1 MIVNRV
7 CCLVLRSPVSVMKR
21 VKCSSVSSPQ
31 RLSWSG
37 TSPGTWPGKESES
50 GTSTSNGLWPGP
62 WCIII
67 HAINFSQWVQF
78 GFGCVYYRNIAS
90 LCSWPSLIWGTWNFV
105 PDVLTYVCTWG
116 IRRFRIGPRAHVAT
130 WADSNSPDTSSTY
143 ICQDIRNKVSRPSD
157 QRWPRAEAC
166 NVAILNSAKSELNSL
181 TTLSLHAVIS
191 LHAVT

>member
-7 CCLVLRSPVSVMKR
+7 CCLVLRSPVCVMKR

-116 IRRFRIGPRAHVAT
+116 IRRFG
-130 WADSNSPDTSSTY
+130 
-143 ICQDIRNKVSRPSD
+143 
-157 QRWPRAEAC
+157 
-166 NVAILNSAKSELNSL
+166 
-181 TTLSLHAVIS
+181 IS
-191 LHAVT
+191 LQPPASCLKIKYPPNGNRRGLQVCIGFRSLQKNFQVCAL